1 MKTFQ
6 HWQES
11 CLHAAESS
19 FGRLLQ
25 PLRSTDTTTVT
36 ISSETCCVE
45 KRKALLQQRGR
56 QALHRQKAY
65 LQAGKVPSEWP
76 GAAHTVRA
84 EERRLL
90 IDSHGRRTK
99 CKGGDVSGAGLF
111 FFGSNRQ
118 KTIILR
124 DTISKKRR
132 TYPVPQTPFLIT
144 MLGALFFRIPIS
156 QFSFGRPV
164 RALAG

>member
-1 MKTFQ
+1 MWLE

-36 ISSETCCVE
+36 ISSENCCVE

-56 QALHRQKAY
+56 QALHRHKAY

-99 CKGGDVSGAGLF
+99 CKETKFVGQAF
-111 FFGSNRQ
+111 FFLAQIAENTTLPASVPRKKTRELSRTADSLLYCYAGGSLFCNPP
-118 KTIILR
+118 IL
-124 DTISKKRR
+124 I
-132 TYPVPQTPFLIT
+132 FI
-144 MLGALFFRIPIS
+144 
-156 QFSFGRPV
+156 
-164 RALAG
+164 LASRGL